1 MWDLEFIPI
10 KQISIMD
17 TAKVVKKTMLSVLPE
32 HKYTKNSSRGEV
44 DLMQD
49 DDTNPFTDK
58 VTDKGSVISQFL
70 TRQLAITRM
79 FEMFQM
85 EVRELQQV
93 VDKRKATSILKQFD
107 DNE

>member
-10 KQISIMD
+10 RQISTID
-17 TAKVVKKTMLSVLPE
+17 IAKIVKKPILSVLPE
-32 HKYTKNSSRGEV
+32 YKYIKNSSRGEV

-58 VTDKGSVISQFL
+58 VTDKGSVISRFL

-93 VDKRKATSILKQFD
+93 VDKRKATSILKKFD